1 MAWPFKRISFCVA
14 GNGSPLATRIFLIE
28 DEVGPIDT
36 PADPS
41 FPVQWVSFGRA
52 RLDGPPSGALRH
64 QFRDEPGGAFTARL
78 TIEFPRVTPARL
90 VNAHRWHLACEF
102 SNWIEAASAAA

>member
-1 MAWPFKRISFCVA
+1 MIETTVA
-14 GNGSPLATRIFLIE
+14 HPSPPASSLIE

-41 FPVQWVSFGRA
+41 FPVQWVAFGRA

-64 QFRDEPGGAFTARL
+64 QFRDEPEGRFTARL
-78 TIEFPRVTPARL
+78 TIEFPRAPPRPA
-90 VNAHRWHLACEF
+90 
-102 SNWIEAASAAA
+102 S